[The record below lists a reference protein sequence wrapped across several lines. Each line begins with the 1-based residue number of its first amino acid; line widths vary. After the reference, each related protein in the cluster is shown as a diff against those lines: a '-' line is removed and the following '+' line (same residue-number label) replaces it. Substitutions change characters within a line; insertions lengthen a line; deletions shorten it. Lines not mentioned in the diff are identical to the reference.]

1 MILVDVR
8 SNYYYYGSMI
18 RPQYIRFVFSS
29 DKSYQINSSSKIL
42 NSFTC
47 SPTIIT
53 PKHMF
58 ISSALNIKDSTT
70 CSVAP
75 EPCQNT
81 SLSIVETASGES
93 NLSEVVPTKNLSSS
107 TNTSNVQVSSG
118 KNKRNLSPS
127 AKKKQRNRKKSNTKT
142 EQTNLQCIR
151 RTKNW
156 SEHETI
162 IFIGIWSDNYVKLT
176 SASCRHS
183 TIYQSMANQLNDTF
197 KDRNVSAA
205 DVKAKIG
212 NLTTEYRRKAKE
224 QGEKGASPCTW
235 RYFDLLDK
243 LLGKRTHKNDS
254 LLTDSMIIEQEKLS
268 DDINNVQI
276 PATTLMQV
284 AKQLDDSCLSHANAE
299 EINSPARSNSNYLSS
314 PEGSISTSAMNTP
327 TTTNIDAS
335 SRRGTPTQKRKKK
348 TSEIK
353 IGLIEQLLTKIDSAN
368 EAMLRSEVKISTC
381 ELRTAAN
388 LFSIGRNTAGEILH
402 DFCSTLVDSFFNRFI
417 RFPETDNEIERTI
430 GDFLDNYGY
439 AMCAGYLDGTHIS
452 INPPNGEEFDYFNYK
467 KHHFVILLAVVNAS
481 LQLTYVNVDSHGRCN
496 DSLVY
501 RRSQLAEVIQRSRY
515 ANHYMKINNVKTQV
529 HIIDDSDFALH
540 KTLMKPYPSTPKMP
554 PSHVIYNYQLSR
566 CRSTVERVSILR
578 NLCLMNGDELEIEW
592 DLPLPTH
599 KKSRCNMQTTS
610 GVDAR
615 QALTDYFLQNPL

>member
-1 MILVDVR
+1 M
-8 SNYYYYGSMI
+8 MI

-335 SRRGTPTQKRKKK
+335 SRRSTPTQKRKKK

-368 EAMLRSEVKISTC
+368 EAMLRSEVKM
-381 ELRTAAN
+381 L
-388 LFSIGRNTAGEILH
+388 EILEKQTRLQEESLNNERE
-402 DFCSTLVDSFFNRFI
+402 FLNVFKGMMNNMTSNR
-417 RFPETDNEIERTI
+417 
-430 GDFLDNYGY
+430 
-439 AMCAGYLDGTHIS
+439 
-452 INPPNGEEFDYFNYK
+452 
-467 KHHFVILLAVVNAS
+467 
-481 LQLTYVNVDSHGRCN
+481 
-496 DSLVY
+496 
-501 RRSQLAEVIQRSRY
+501 
-515 ANHYMKINNVKTQV
+515 
-529 HIIDDSDFALH
+529 
-540 KTLMKPYPSTPKMP
+540 
-554 PSHVIYNYQLSR
+554 
-566 CRSTVERVSILR
+566 
-578 NLCLMNGDELEIEW
+578 
-592 DLPLPTH
+592 
-599 KKSRCNMQTTS
+599 
-610 GVDAR
+610 
-615 QALTDYFLQNPL
+615 